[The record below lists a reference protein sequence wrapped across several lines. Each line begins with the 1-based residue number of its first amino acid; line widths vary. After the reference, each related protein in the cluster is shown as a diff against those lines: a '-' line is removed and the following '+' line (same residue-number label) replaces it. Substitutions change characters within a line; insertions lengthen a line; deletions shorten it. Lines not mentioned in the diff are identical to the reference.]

1 MLRLIEISTWALG
14 GVIVGVLAGYGL
26 AALTR
31 CPPTSAAARPD
42 VDGKRT
48 ISPEPSIWSK
58 QVS

>member
-42 VDGKRT
+42 TRT
-48 ISPEPSIWSK
+48 ISPEPTIWSGK
-58 QVS
+58 EKTA